1 MQKLCGVAS
10 LQVETATG
18 ETFAKNASA
27 IFMETSA
34 KDGSNVQEL
43 FRTIGEI
50 YGEELSDLCVWVYQL
65 YHNTAVYGLCLLPV
79 YMYRAITRYAI
90 IIG

>member
-1 MQKLCGVAS
+1 MYACNVLCVHY

-50 YGEELSDLCVWVYQL
+50 YGEELSDLCVLSAPSNV
-65 YHNTAVYGLCLLPV
+65 
-79 YMYRAITRYAI
+79 
-90 IIG
+90 